1 MFVGHYG
8 AAFVAKGIE
17 PKAPLWA
24 LLLAVQWVDVLWA
37 IFMFLGLERA
47 RLDPSL
53 PGLPVHLDHMPLTHS
68 LVATAIWAGAGYFV
82 ARHTLGV
89 NGRVAMVIGGAVA
102 SHWFLDLLV
111 HRPDLPLVWGEPKL
125 GFAMW
130 NEPLI
135 ALVFELAWLVASV
148 AFATRVGFAD
158 DATRARVWKLA
169 LGLVVMQVG
178 MAFGPVPPAL
188 MALVASALFVYLLI
202 PWIGTRVEKGDIQLF
217 FIGTSRAS
225 RKS

>member
-1 MFVGHYG
+1 MFVGHYA
-8 AAFVAKGIE
+8 AAFVAKGVE

-37 IFMFLGLERA
+37 VFMFLGLEHA
-47 RLDPSL
+47 RLDPTL

-68 LVATAIWAGAGYFV
+68 LVATAVWAAFGYVV
-82 ARHTLGV
+82 AKTALGLD
-89 NGRVAMVIGGAVA
+89 GRAAAVIGAAVA

-111 HRPDLPLVWGEPKL
+111 HRPDLPLVWGEPKF

-130 NEPLI
+130 NAPLFE
-135 ALVFELAWLVASV
+135 LVFEIALLLATA
-148 AFATRVGFAD
+148 AFL
-158 DATRARVWKLA
+158 TRAAPLAESARKGVWKLA
-169 LGLVVMQVG
+169 IGLTVLQIA

-202 PWIGTRVEKGDIQLF
+202 PWLGARLET
-217 FIGTSRAS
+217 
-225 RKS
+225 

>member
-8 AAFVAKGIE
+8 AAFVAKGIA

-47 RLDPSL
+47 RLDPTL
-53 PGLPVHLDHMPLTHS
+53 PGLPVHLDHMPFTHS
-68 LVATAIWAGAGYFV
+68 LVATAVWGALGYVV
-82 ARHTLGV
+82 ARKTLGLE
-89 NGRVAMVIGGAVA
+89 NRAAVAVAAAVA

-125 GFAMW
+125 GLAMW
-130 NEPLI
+130 NEPLVE
-135 ALVFELAWLVASV
+135 LVFELAWLVAAA

-158 DATRARVWKLA
+158 EATRARVWKLT
-169 LGLVVMQVG
+169 LGLVVMQVA

-188 MALVASALFVYLLI
+188 FALVASALAVYLLI
-202 PWIGTRVEKGDIQLF
+202 PWIGARVERPSVIRG
-217 FIGTSRAS
+217 
-225 RKS
+225 